1 MDVVNTASA
10 GIGLG
15 WAFYLPLAALVALL
29 VLGVPI
35 WVSIGLGTVGMLY
48 FGDGLPLSLFGE
60 ALFDGISAFAL
71 LAIPMFV
78 LTGDLLVRTGL
89 SDRLLDL
96 AEATVGP
103 IRSGMGTATVL
114 GCGFFACVSGSD
126 AAGAAAVGR
135 MTVHRLVEVGYPRP
149 AAAALVAAG
158 ACTGILIPPSI
169 AYIIIGLVLGISV
182 STLFLAALVPGVLI
196 LVSIM
201 ITNAVLNRIHGYER
215 ADNRFRFGHWL
226 RSVWAA
232 RYALM
237 VPVVILGGI
246 YSGIFTPTE
255 AAAVAVMTTA
265 SVGFL
270 QGTLTLADVPKT
282 LEASARINGV
292 IVPIIALSLPL
303 AQTLSSLDIPEYFVS
318 GVTAAT
324 ENPYL
329 VVLLMIGILVAAG
342 CVMEATPNI
351 VILSPLLLPLAESIG
366 MHEIHFAVVMI
377 TALGVGFITPPLG
390 LNLFVLAGI
399 SGESIFRIAARAVPF
414 VLVMLAVVIL
424 LAFVPALSMWSLG

>member
-1 MDVVNTASA
+1 MDVVNTAA

-15 WAFYLPLAALVALL
+15 WAFYLPLAALVLLL

-103 IRSGMGTATVL
+103 IRTGMGTATVL

-135 MTVHRLVEVGYPRP
+135 MTVHRLVEVGYPRA

-196 LVSIM
+196 LISIM
-201 ITNAVLNRIHGYER
+201 ITNAVLNRINGYES
-215 ADNRFRFGHWL
+215 ASNRFTLGAWL
-226 RSVWAA
+226 GSVWAA

-237 VPVVILGGI
+237 VPVIILGGI

-270 QGTLTLADVPKT
+270 QGTLTLADVPRT
-282 LEASARINGV
+282 LETSARINGV

-303 AQTLSSLDIPEYFVS
+303 AQTLTSLDIPQYFVS
-318 GVTAAT
+318 GVMGAT

-329 VVLLMIGILVAAG
+329 VALLMIAILVAAG

-399 SGESIFRIAARAVPF
+399 SGESIFRIAARALPF

-424 LAFVPALSMWSLG
+424 LAFVPALSMWSVS